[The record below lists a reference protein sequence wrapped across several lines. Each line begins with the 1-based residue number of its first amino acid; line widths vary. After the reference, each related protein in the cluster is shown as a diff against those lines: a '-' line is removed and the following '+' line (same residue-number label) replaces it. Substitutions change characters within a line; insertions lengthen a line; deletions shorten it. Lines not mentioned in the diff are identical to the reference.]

1 MIGRRR
7 ESGSAWYGQLVGSI
21 AAGLSKRPKITVE
34 TLILLVAL
42 YFLMATNA
50 AFWNALAAT
59 GVLEGSRGW
68 SIVAALAVAIVGSHA
83 AMLSLLLNRWI
94 AKPVL
99 TILVLLTACVAY
111 FADSYSVTWIRA

>member
-68 SIVAALAVAIVGSHA
+68 SIVAALAVAGAEKIVGRSVDQSA
-83 AMLSLLLNRWI
+83 NNDI
-94 AKPVL
+94 IDK
-99 TILVLLTACVAY
+99 LVAEL
-111 FADSYSVTWIRA
+111 

>member
-59 GVLEGSRGW
+59 GVLEARGGGPSW
-68 SIVAALAVAIVGSHA
+68 LHWQLPSS
-83 AMLSLLLNRWI
+83 
-94 AKPVL
+94 VL
-99 TILVLLTACVAY
+99 TPRCY
-111 FADSYSVTWIRA
+111 PYSSIDGSLSRC